1 LNEFKA
7 KLLEDINRL
16 TNKWVGDRNTQFVCS
31 GATNSDYKYSSGSTC
46 RLSFIGGSGLSLADA
61 HALAATLN
69 ARSRSLP
76 VDGTLYTYGRAAVS
90 GTDTPAPTFS
100 RYHHQA
106 SPKGKAGGHAGQP
119 PSSSSWV
126 QMPKGMGGGMGR
138 KKKGKVSKASTGVD
152 PQPAS
157 DSQGHADATTTAIV
171 TAGVLVAVLVAV
183 IGALLWQQKAAASP
197 DRQQRTDSPRAEAL
211 SVDEMWEAPAEVNK
225 SAAGQYTDVSAEQ

>member
-1 LNEFKA
+1 
-7 KLLEDINRL
+7 
-16 TNKWVGDRNTQFVCS
+16 
-31 GATNSDYKYSSGSTC
+31 
-46 RLSFIGGSGLSLADA
+46 
-61 HALAATLN
+61 
-69 ARSRSLP
+69 
-76 VDGTLYTYGRAAVS
+76 
-90 GTDTPAPTFS
+90 
-100 RYHHQA
+100 
-106 SPKGKAGGHAGQP
+106 
-119 PSSSSWV
+119 
-126 QMPKGMGGGMGR
+126 MGR